1 MSLEKY
7 VEEILGCISTA
18 YYSGERLDTC
28 TIYTW
33 NGIVECA
40 KVAEMIS
47 KEEYDIFIFEL
58 AKIKE
63 R

>member
-1 MSLEKY
+1 MNLKQY
-7 VEEILGCISTA
+7 VESILQGISEA
-18 YYSGERLDTC
+18 YYSGEKLDTC

-33 NGIVECA
+33 NGVVECA
-40 KVAEMIS
+40 KIAEMIS

>member
-1 MSLEKY
+1 MNLEQY
-7 VEEILGCISTA
+7 VEEILQSISEA

-33 NGIVECA
+33 NGVVECA
-40 KVAEMIS
+40 RIAEMIS
-47 KEEYDIFIFEL
+47 RQEYDIFIFEL